1 MKKKSGANY
10 FASLAIGEEIA
21 SLCSQWFAKNNWTP
35 FPFQIK
41 TWKAFLDG
49 KHGLLNAPTGSGK
62 TYALWIPIVLQY
74 LKDNPNYKTKHK
86 KGLKAIWITPLRALS
101 VEIQQA
107 AQRFADDLGT
117 GLTVGIRSGDT
128 SQSERAK
135 QKRQMPDLLIT
146 TPESLMLLLA
156 SKDYDKTFKDLTA
169 IVVDEWHELLGS
181 KRGVQMELGLSRLK
195 TVAPKLRIWG
205 ISATIGNLDEAMD
218 VLLGPSTPP
227 VLSEV
232 EGLEN
237 QITSVVERNRS
248 SAPQIEEKSVLGGD
262 SRLRGN
268 SVLIK
273 AKQKKKI
280 EVRSIIPKTMETF
293 PWRGHLGLHLLEEI
307 IPIIKASKT
316 TLIFTN
322 TRGQCEIWFQKIL
335 SAHPEFAGE
344 IAMHHGSIAKE
355 TRLWVEQAIRNES
368 LKAVVA
374 TSSLD
379 LGVDFAPVE
388 TVIQIG
394 GPKGVAKFLQR
405 AGRSNHRPGE
415 PSVIYFLPT
424 HALELLE
431 ASALKRAVKEDVV
444 EDRMPYLL
452 SFDVLIQYLITLAVG
467 NGFYPKEIFPEI
479 KSTFCFQGIS
489 EDQWRWCLN
498 FITLGS
504 QSLQAY
510 DEYKKVEVMEDGLFK
525 VESRQIAMMHRL
537 SIGTIVSD
545 SMLMVKYVTGGFIG
559 TIEEWFLSK
568 LKPGD
573 SFVFAGRT
581 LELVRLRQMVA
592 QVRKSTK
599 KSGKVASFLGGR
611 LPLSSQMSQILRE
624 EMQSEADH
632 KRNTPELKA
641 LADIFNRQERE
652 SIVPGE
658 NEFLIETFKTR
669 DGYHSLFYP
678 FEGRFV
684 HEAMSSLLAYRISLL
699 SPISFS
705 LAYNDYGFELL
716 SDQYLDIQTIL
727 DNNLFSPEYLYDDLY
742 KSLNSTELARRKFRD
757 IAVISGMVFQGY
769 PNKVIKTKH
778 LQSNSQ
784 LLFDVFRDYEPD
796 NLLYL
801 QAYRE
806 TFEHQLE
813 EGRLRKALERIN
825 SQKIIWKKCEK
836 ATPFSFPI
844 ITDGLR
850 AKLSSEKLADRI
862 KKMTLLLEKG

>member
-1 MKKKSGANY
+1 MNNKQLISLTTSWFQSKS
-10 FASLAIGEEIA
+10 
-21 SLCSQWFAKNNWTP
+21 WTP
-35 FPFQIK
+35 FPFQK
-41 TWKAFLDG
+41 QTWKAFLDG

-62 TYALWIPIVLQY
+62 TYALWVPIVLQY
-74 LKDNPNYKTKHK
+74 LKQNPDYKTKHT
-86 KGLKAIWITPLRALS
+86 KGIKAIWITPLRALS
-101 VEIQQA
+101 VEIQQS
-107 AQRFADDLGT
+107 AQQFADDLGT
-117 GLTVGIRSGDT
+117 GMTVGIRTGDT

-156 SKDYDKTFKDLTA
+156 SKGYEKTFKTLTA
-169 IVVDEWHELLGS
+169 VVVDEWHELLGS
-181 KRGVQMELGLSRLK
+181 KRGVQMELALSRLK
-195 TVAPKLRIWG
+195 TVSPNLRIWG
-205 ISATIGNLDEAMD
+205 ISATIGNLEEAQD
-218 VLLGPSTPP
+218 VLLGM
-227 VLSEV
+227 
-232 EGLEN
+232 
-237 QITSVVERNRS
+237 
-248 SAPQIEEKSVLGGD
+248 D
-262 SRLRGN
+262 SDFRKN

-273 AKQKKKI
+273 AKEKSKI
-280 EVRSIIPKTMETF
+280 QVRSIIPKKMETF
-293 PWRGHLGLHLLEEI
+293 PWSGHLGLHLLEEI
-307 IPIIKASKT
+307 VPIIKSSKT
-316 TLIFTN
+316 TIIFTN
-322 TRGQCEIWFQKIL
+322 TRRQCEIWFQKL
-335 SAHPEFAGE
+335 LEKHPEFAGE
-344 IAMHHGSIAKE
+344 IAMHHGSIGKD

-368 LKAVVA
+368 LLAVVA

-394 GPKGVAKFLQR
+394 GPKGIAKFLQR

-431 ASALKRAVKEDVV
+431 ASALKKAVKDEVV
-444 EDRMPYLL
+444 EDRTPYLL
-452 SFDVLIQYLITLAVG
+452 SFDVLIQYLVTLAVSD
-467 NGFYPKEIFPEI
+467 GFFPKDIYSEI
-479 KSTFCFQGIS
+479 KKTFCFQGIT
-489 EDQWRWCLN
+489 EEQWNWCLN
-498 FITLGS
+498 FITVGT

-510 DEYKKVEVMEDGLFK
+510 DEYKKVEVTPEGLFK
-525 VESRQIAMMHRL
+525 VESRRIAMMHRL

-545 SMLMVKYVTGGFIG
+545 SMMLVKYVSGGFIG
-559 TIEEWFLSK
+559 TIEEWFISK
-568 LKPGD
+568 MKPGD
-573 SFVFAGRT
+573 TFVFAGRT
-581 LELVRLRQMVA
+581 LELVRIRQMQA
-592 QVRKSTK
+592 QVRRSNKRTNNI
-599 KSGKVASFLGGR
+599 VSFMGGR
-611 LPLSSQMSQILRE
+611 LPLSSQMSKILRE
-624 EMQSEADH
+624 EMQSARLPEANR
-632 KRNTPELKA
+632 KQSIPELKA
-641 LADIFNRQERE
+641 LGHIFERQERE

-669 DGYHSLFYP
+669 EGYHSLFYP

-699 SPISFS
+699 SPITFS

-716 SDQYLDIQTIL
+716 SDQFLDIQTIL
-727 DNNLFSPEYLYDDLY
+727 DNNLFTDEYLYDDLY

-769 PNKVIKTKH
+769 PNKAVKTKH

-825 SQKIIWKKCEK
+825 SQEIVWKQCEK

-844 ITDGLR
+844 ITDRLR
-850 AKLSSEKLADRI
+850 EKLSSEKLADRI
-862 KKMTLLLEKG
+862 KRMTLQLEK

>member
-1 MKKKSGANY
+1 MNNTHITDIA
-10 FASLAIGEEIA
+10 AS
-21 SLCSQWFAKNNWTP
+21 WFESKNWTA
-35 FPFQIK
+35 FPFQQK

-62 TYALWIPIVLQY
+62 TYALWVPIVLQY
-74 LKDNPNYKTKHK
+74 LKENPNYKTKHT
-86 KGLKAIWITPLRALS
+86 KGIKAIWITPLRALS
-101 VEIQQA
+101 IEIQQS

-117 GLTVGIRSGDT
+117 GLTVGIRTGDT
-128 SQSERAK
+128 SQSDRAK

-156 SKDYDKTFKDLTA
+156 SKDYDKTFKSLTA

-181 KRGVQMELGLSRLK
+181 KRGVQMELALSRLK
-195 TVAPKLRIWG
+195 TVSPKLRIWG
-205 ISATIGNLDEAMD
+205 ISATIGNLEEAMD
-218 VLLGPSTPP
+218 VLLGVNRNVT
-227 VLSEV
+227 LSGV
-232 EGLEN
+232 EG
-237 QITSVVERNRS
+237 
-248 SAPQIEEKSVLGGD
+248 
-262 SRLRGN
+262 

-273 AKQKKKI
+273 SEQKSKI
-280 EVRSIIPKTMETF
+280 EVRSIIPKKMETF

-307 IPIIKASKT
+307 VPIIKASKT
-316 TLIFTN
+316 TIIFTN
-322 TRGQCEIWFQKIL
+322 TRGQCEIWFQKL
-335 SAHPEFAGE
+335 LEKHPEFAGE
-344 IAMHHGSIAKE
+344 IAMHHGSIAKD

-368 LKAVVA
+368 LLAVVA

-394 GPKGVAKFLQR
+394 SPKGVAKFLQR

-431 ASALKRAVKEDVV
+431 ASALKRAVKDEVV
-444 EDRMPYLL
+444 EDRIPYLL
-452 SFDVLIQYLITLAVG
+452 SFDVLIQYLVTLAVS
-467 NGFYPKEIFPEI
+467 NGFFPKEIFPEI
-479 KSTFCFQGIS
+479 KSTFCFQGIT
-489 EDQWRWCLN
+489 EEKWNWCLN

-510 DEYKKVEVMEDGLFK
+510 DEYKKVEVTEEGLFK
-525 VESRQIAMMHRL
+525 VESKQVAMMHRL

-545 SMLMVKYVTGGFIG
+545 SMMQVKYVSGGFIG
-559 TIEEWFLSK
+559 TIEEWFISK
-568 LKPGD
+568 MKPGD
-573 SFVFAGRT
+573 TFVFAGRT
-581 LELVRLRQMVA
+581 LELVRLRQMQA
-592 QVRKSTK
+592 QVRKSK
-599 KSGKVASFLGGR
+599 KRTANVVSFMGGR
-611 LPLSSQMSQILRE
+611 LPLSSQMSKILRE

-641 LADIFNRQERE
+641 LSHIFDRQERE

-669 DGYHSLFYP
+669 EGYHSIFYP

-699 SPISFS
+699 SPITFS

-716 SDQYLDIQTIL
+716 SDQFLDIQTVL
-727 DNNLFSPEYLYDDLY
+727 DNNLFSAEYLFDDLQ

-813 EGRLRKALERIN
+813 EGRLRLALERIN
-825 SQKIIWKKCEK
+825 SQKIIWKQCEK

-844 ITDGLR
+844 ITDRLR
-850 AKLSSEKLADRI
+850 EKLSSEKLADRI
-862 KKMTLLLEKG
+862 KRMTLQLMK

>member
-1 MKKKSGANY
+1 MKDDKYIALAKTWFESKS
-10 FASLAIGEEIA
+10 
-21 SLCSQWFAKNNWTP
+21 WTA
-35 FPFQIK
+35 FPFQEK
-41 TWKAFLDG
+41 TWKAFLQG

-62 TYALWIPIVLQY
+62 TYALWTPIVLQY
-74 LKDNPNYKTKHK
+74 LKDNPDYKNKHTK
-86 KGLKAIWITPLRALS
+86 GIKAIWITPLRALS
-101 VEIQQA
+101 VEIYQA
-107 AQRFADDLGT
+107 AQRFADDLET
-117 GLTVGIRSGDT
+117 GMTVGIRTGDT
-128 SQSERAK
+128 SQSDRAK

-156 SKDYDKTFKDLTA
+156 SKDYDKTFKTLTA
-169 IVVDEWHELLGS
+169 VVVDEWHELLGT
-181 KRGVQMELGLSRLK
+181 KRGVQMELALSRLK
-195 TVAPKLRIWG
+195 TVSPALRIWG
-205 ISATIGNLDEAMD
+205 ISATIGNLEEARD
-218 VLLGPSTPP
+218 VLLGTDEE
-227 VLSEV
+227 VL
-232 EGLEN
+232 
-237 QITSVVERNRS
+237 
-248 SAPQIEEKSVLGGD
+248 K
-262 SRLRGN
+262 N

-280 EVRSIIPKTMETF
+280 EVRSIIPKKMETF

-307 IPIIKASKT
+307 VPIIKESKT

-322 TRGQCEIWFQKIL
+322 TRGQCEIWFQKL
-335 SAHPEFAGE
+335 LEKHPEFAGE
-344 IAMHHGSIAKE
+344 IAMHHGSMAKD
-355 TRLWVEQAIRNES
+355 TRAWVEQAIRNES

-394 GPKGVAKFLQR
+394 GPKGIAKFLQR

-424 HALELLE
+424 HALELIE
-431 ASALKRAVKEDVV
+431 ASALKRAVKDEVV
-444 EDRMPYLL
+444 EDRIPYLL
-452 SFDVLIQYLITLAVG
+452 SFDVLIQYLVTLAVS
-467 NGFYPKEIFPEI
+467 NGFHPEEIFKEV
-479 KSTFCFQGIS
+479 KDTFCFQGITK
-489 EDQWRWCLN
+489 EQWQWCLN
-498 FITLGS
+498 FIVLGS
-504 QSLQAY
+504 QSLKAY
-510 DEYKKVEVMEDGLFK
+510 DEYKKVEVTEEGLFK
-525 VESRQIAMMHRL
+525 VESKQIAMMHRL

-545 SMLMVKYVTGGFIG
+545 SMMMVKFVSGGFIG
-559 TIEEWFLSK
+559 TIEEWFISK

-573 SFVFAGRT
+573 TFVFAGRT
-581 LELVRLRQMVA
+581 LELVRLRQMQA
-592 QVRKSTK
+592 QVRKSNK
-599 KSGKVASFLGGR
+599 RSANIVSFMGGR
-611 LPLSSQMSQILRE
+611 LPLSSQMSKILRE

-641 LADIFNRQERE
+641 LSHIFDRQEKE

-658 NEFLIETFKTR
+658 NQFLIETFKTR

-684 HEAMSSLLAYRISLL
+684 HEAMSSLIAYRLSLL
-699 SPISFS
+699 SPITFS

-716 SDQYLDIQTIL
+716 SDQFLDVQSIL
-727 DNNLFSPEYLYDDLY
+727 DNNLFSAEYLYDDLQ
-742 KSLNSTELARRKFRD
+742 KSLNYTELARRKFRD

-796 NLLYL
+796 NLLFL

-813 EGRLRKALERIN
+813 EGRLRLALERIN
-825 SQKIIWKKCEK
+825 SQEIVWKQCEK

-862 KKMTLLLEKG
+862 RKMTLLLEK